1 LAAARISLLAAAENK
16 TMNAELIQYLAQFM
30 PLAPIQCD
38 GCTREVEISKAI
50 EREGKFFHSEKCAD
64 IALAPMVKPQ
74 NKGTQFEGWMI

>member
-1 LAAARISLLAAAENK
+1 MAAARISLLAAAENK